1 MSSKNVYI
9 IAGPNGSGKSTFAE
23 KFLPDYAKC
32 PNFINA
38 DLIAKGLSP
47 FSPRTAALKAGK
59 LVLAQ
64 IHEFAKKGVDFGFET
79 TLSGKLYV
87 KLFKKLRED
96 DYQLHLFFLWLPS
109 PQLAIERIKERVRE
123 GGHDVP
129 IRDIRRRFYRSV
141 ANFFK
146 LYQPFLNSWMILNNT
161 GIRPALIARSASSK
175 VVIFDKELFGE
186 IKKMEI
192 KI

>member
-23 KFLPDYAKC
+23 KFLPDYAEC

-64 IHEFAKKGVDFGFET
+64 IHEFAKKGIDFGFET

>member
-64 IHEFAKKGVDFGFET
+64 IHEFAKKGIDFGFET

>member
-23 KFLPDYAKC
+23 KFLPDYAEC

>member
-64 IHEFAKKGVDFGFET
+64 IHEFAKKGIDFGFET

-161 GIRPALIARSASSK
+161 GIRPALIARSASS
-175 VVIFDKELFGE
+175 
-186 IKKMEI
+186 
-192 KI
+192 